1 MLYHV
6 TSMHVRVPVVLSRVF
21 LEDALILQCGC
32 SFGGLVL
39 NKVIEMVTDFFM
51 RYRVVAS

>member
-6 TSMHVRVPVVLSRVF
+6 TSMHVRVPIVLSRVF
-21 LEDALILQCGC
+21 LEDAVILQCGR

-39 NKVIEMVTDFFM
+39 NKVIETVDRFLH
-51 RYRVVAS
+51 VLQSCC